1 MKTAEIQMKLSPLL
15 FCLLALGPGQIVLAE
30 PSPAAPTSEPSAA
43 PSGTAPPMSDMP
55 GMKQQGERMAVLME
69 QLSKES
75 DPAQRRKIMSEM
87 MCPQ

>member
-1 MKTAEIQMKLSPLL
+1 MKHLYLPFCVLVMALSQSA
-15 FCLLALGPGQIVLAE
+15 LADSSSSAPAPE
-30 PSPAAPTSEPSAA
+30 PVTA
-43 PSGTAPPMSDMP
+43 PSGTAPQMSEMP